1 MAQLINVKLSRFDSQ
16 PWGFRL
22 QGGKDFGMPLVIQ
35 KVNGGSLAEKAGL
48 QAGDALIRVNDVEL
62 FNLRHKEAQDAIVRA
77 GNSFELAVQR
87 GGSTWKPTVTPVGPT
102 PPVGA
107 HPGPVTKTSLAARP
121 AAPATRI
128 GSAHNVSA
136 RPFAPQINGALGTDT
151 VKSIVNKQ
159 YNSPVGMYSE
169 ETIAET
175 LSAQAEVLAGGVL
188 GVNFKKNEKNYNA
201 EKSEVFKM
209 VQEID
214 KEPREPEP
222 VVPSGPSYFSRA
234 SHAVGGRATS
244 PRPLTP
250 LAQQLPPPGSVPSA
264 PFGATSAM
272 APTATAGASEGVPT
286 CGDCG
291 RPIVGVFVRIKD
303 KNLHA
308 ECFKCA
314 TCGTSLKNVGYYNIN
329 NKLYCDIHAKLVAR
343 QNPPAPNLEPVTIPP
358 GSRIPS
364 STISSALASAAVR
377 PSPLSAPAPV
387 APPVSRPVP
396 SAAPLSPSSPQ
407 PGTLGPMPFHQV
419 DQHSVADDKKVLENN
434 LKNVTEAFPA
444 LSIDATDD
452 KGIQRPTDSMKA
464 PSSLAGPKPFG
475 SVSSSTTAR
484 PAPDNS
490 KFSWP
495 PKQGD
500 QYTSSVPT
508 ATPLYIPPPHLQNT
522 PRPDKP
528 DSKSTLP
535 QLSQNN
541 IPETIAQTPAVNV
554 TYPEGTSAVASEQH
568 SGAFPQPYSEF
579 LQTQWNAVSSE
590 DALNQETQSPSYEQY
605 ETTSQAPAMNVTCP
619 EDISAVESE
628 QQPET
633 TTAFPQSYSDF
644 LQTQWNAVS
653 VDSIEQETQLPV
665 YEQHESQVE
674 CDTVSEQK
682 DEKYSAPQE
691 KMESAP
697 QDKVESA
704 PSDML
709 ESAPQ
714 NKESTFE
721 YSSDSSQNIS
731 QEVSQEQQRIEH
743 SDSTKH
749 TQQKESISEV
759 NNIGSTESPQLVLE
773 ATEQRSEESSAALT
787 KTIRT
792 VKVSEEFSHE
802 RKEIEIL
809 KATSGG
815 IVTETVKTGATET
828 NIKHESQQ
836 KSTELS
842 QQGVQNLS
850 GIIPPRET
858 TQSTLK
864 SKQISEYTES
874 DNYTIKCEMQNSGEG
889 HQDHVKGKEQTLN
902 NITNQVD
909 SQERISCQELQ
920 EMKDYFASDAGQMS
934 KWATTASAS
943 ACQEQLAERPRS
955 PPPPPRSSPIDPQL
969 KSLPHSK
976 KRISM
981 LEALTIAPEKPYSQL
996 SVETT
1001 GNISSSALPGLA
1013 NMLLNVEQSNSKM
1026 VKPQHPKAQVKR
1038 QQQETQKKI
1047 EYTAPTQQQHTQT
1060 SQEKEKRFSARTG
1073 LCPASVVPQYQQDL
1087 ERFQIQRALSPAPHY
1102 RVPGSRSPSPAPVTD
1117 PEAVRHAYRFGAPLE
1132 PRGIHKSAKDLE
1144 TVSALTVQQAPEHK
1158 QVPQQNIQQA
1168 VHTTAAQSSHFER
1181 NKQIKHTSLTQ
1192 HPSKQTSQ
1200 EKAKKQPVRASS
1212 GLRGASTLPYYQRD
1226 LERYQV
1232 QRALSPAPHFRV
1244 PGSRSPSPAPAID
1257 PESFKHAYRFGG
1269 EVEPRGMHRSHAE
1282 TETITATTTQQ
1293 MSTEKQISQHTT
1305 HIKTSQLL
1313 QTDKKLPQLAQKNI
1327 PKLPQNQDKKTFN
1340 EKQLIQNRKQ
1350 VSFSPHIKVATP
1362 FQQAGFQTQTSLPF
1376 PHIPLP
1382 GDQATM
1388 CPPQNVP
1395 VPNSPL
1401 SPEPHFQPPSA
1412 LITNIPPISAPPLQ
1426 DPKKPSCTAAPPA
1439 GVGGGVGGGKAS
1451 GTVAGSTTPRR
1462 GRGILNQP
1470 GGRIPLCGSCNSQI
1484 RGPFI
1489 TALGKIWCPEHFIC
1503 VNGQCRRP
1511 LQDIGFVEEKGELYC
1526 EFCFEKYIAPT
1537 CDKCNTKIKGDC
1549 LNAIGK
1555 HFHPECFL
1563 CAYCGK
1569 LFGNSPFFLED
1580 GLPYCEADWNELF
1593 TTKCFACGFPIEAG
1607 DRWVEALN
1615 NNYHSQCFNCTN
1627 CKKNLEGE
1635 SFYAKGG
1642 RPFCK
1647 AHAR

>member
-136 RPFAPQINGALGTDT
+136 RPFAPQINGALGSDT

-222 VVPSGPSYFSRA
+222 DVSAQSATGVPPVSGLRHVSAPETKPAPS
-234 SHAVGGRATS
+234 
-244 PRPLTP
+244 TP
-250 LAQQLPPPGSVPSA
+250 HDALPPGQNICA
-264 PFGATSAM
+264 
-272 APTATAGASEGVPT
+272 E
-286 CGDCG
+286 CE
-291 RPIVGVFVRIKD
+291 RLIVGVFVRIKD

-407 PGTLGPMPFHQV
+407 PGTLGPMPFH
-419 DQHSVADDKKVLENN
+419 
-434 LKNVTEAFPA
+434 
-444 LSIDATDD
+444 
-452 KGIQRPTDSMKA
+452 A

-500 QYTSSVPT
+500 QYASSVPT

-522 PRPDKP
+522 PRPDKS

-541 IPETIAQTPAVNV
+541 TPETISQAPAVNV
-554 TYPEGTSAVASEQH
+554 TCPEGTSAVASEQH

-590 DALNQETQSPSYEQY
+590 DALKQETQSPSYEQY

-628 QQPET
+628 QQSET
-633 TTAFPQSYSDF
+633 TTAFPQTYSDF

-704 PSDML
+704 PSDKL
-709 ESAPQ
+709 ERAPQ

-721 YSSDSSQNIS
+721 YSSDSSLNIS

-909 SQERISCQELQ
+909 SHERISCQELQ

-934 KWATTASAS
+934 KWATTANAS
-943 ACQEQLAERPRS
+943 AFQEQLAERPRS

-969 KSLPHSK
+969 QSLPHSK

-996 SVETT
+996 SVDTT
-1001 GNISSSALPGLA
+1001 GNIPSSALPGLA
-1013 NMLLNVEQSNSKM
+1013 NMLLNPEQSNSKM

-1132 PRGIHKSAKDLE
+1132 PRGLHKSAKDSE
-1144 TVSALTVQQAPEHK
+1144 TVSALTAQQAPEHK

-1293 MSTEKQISQHTT
+1293 ISTEKQISQHTT
-1305 HIKTSQLL
+1305 NIKTPQLL
-1313 QTDKKLPQLAQKNI
+1313 QTDKKLPQLAPKNI
-1327 PKLPQNQDKKTFN
+1327 SKLPQNQDKKTFN
-1340 EKQLIQNRKQ
+1340 ENQLIQNRKQ
-1350 VSFSPHIKVATP
+1350 VSFSPHVKVATP

-1401 SPEPHFQPPSA
+1401 SQEPHFQPPSA
-1412 LITNIPPISAPPLQ
+1412 LITSIPPISAPPLQ

-1439 GVGGGVGGGKAS
+1439 GGGGGVGGGKAS